1 MIASL
6 RGEVAG
12 VYADSAIIE
21 VAGVGYS
28 VRMSG
33 KDLSQ
38 LRAGREVYVLTTM
51 TVSQDAIAL
60 YGFLH
65 KATQD
70 FFAQLTNCLLYTSDA
85 ADEL

>member
-38 LRAGREVYVLTTM
+38 LRAGR
-51 TVSQDAIAL
+51 
-60 YGFLH
+60 
-65 KATQD
+65 
-70 FFAQLTNCLLYTSDA
+70 
-85 ADEL
+85 